1 MMRSGRVGPLNSGLA
16 DIRTWRESDEVHLP
30 VGQTPRVP
38 FLPEQRPLDAIL
50 RRETLEERLVG
61 FVVPERISPELGE
74 PGAIARA
81 REELHQTF
89 ARLAGS
95 TPAGTRNVL
104 QAAADLLARETVL
117 HEEIRTALA
126 ALLRA

>member
-1 MMRSGRVGPLNSGLA
+1 MRSGRVGPLNTGLS
-16 DIRTWRESDEVHLP
+16 DIRHWRESDEVHLP
-30 VGQTPRVP
+30 VGQTARIP

-50 RRETLEERLVG
+50 RRETLEERLVS
-61 FVVPERISPELGE
+61 FIVPDRISPELGE

-81 REELHQTF
+81 RMGLHDHFQRF
-89 ARLAGS
+89 ATNGPRAAGS
-95 TPAGTRNVL
+95 TL

-117 HEEIRTALA
+117 DEEIRTALA